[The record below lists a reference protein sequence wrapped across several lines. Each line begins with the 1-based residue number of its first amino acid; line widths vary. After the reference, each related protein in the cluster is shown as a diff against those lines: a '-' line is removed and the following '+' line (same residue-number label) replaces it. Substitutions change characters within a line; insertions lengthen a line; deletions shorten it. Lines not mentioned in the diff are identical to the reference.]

1 MALRLRGGVEMKVQA
16 IAMTCTRRL
25 VRVGKKTR
33 SARFLFE
40 PCSSVLSLCR
50 SDNIHSFST
59 TLYSLTPST
68 RQVMSLTASSVSLGL
83 AGVAV
88 PRLVA
93 GRYAEWRPE
102 MENVLM
108 RAGVARRDYTEENP
122 DWPALVAAVEQW
134 TRAEENASIAYALG
148 RGTASSS
155 SKAGPSAGEIEARR
169 GASDAVARTKKAYA
183 LLYQALSDELRR
195 LVAQV
200 PQGYAFGLWNWLE
213 KRFQSTEQDHVG
225 DLWDEF
231 TQLAQEEEESFDVYK
246 SRVDR
251 VYGLLAHAKDKP
263 SPGLYAHRLLWKL
276 SPRYSPAVLALKASG
291 KLKDAGA
298 ISWDEIVAFINNHE
312 RSEHRLAAN
321 EGSDEQKL
329 FAATKRGEGN
339 GPPASKRRDALS
351 RIECFNCGGKG
362 HMARNCRKPQ
372 KARPSRQDQMD
383 EGDSED
389 NERTNKQGTKELASA
404 LTVATSSYQLSSA
417 DSEDDMSNEERS
429 YEASAQRA
437 HGKDAFEDSG
447 GGERFLRTRQTAR
460 RGRPFRSGQ
469 Y

>member
-1 MALRLRGGVEMKVQA
+1 
-16 IAMTCTRRL
+16 
-25 VRVGKKTR
+25 
-33 SARFLFE
+33 
-40 PCSSVLSLCR
+40 
-50 SDNIHSFST
+50 
-59 TLYSLTPST
+59 
-68 RQVMSLTASSVSLGL
+68 MSLSASSASLGL

-102 MENVLM
+102 METVLM
-108 RAGVARRDYTEENP
+108 RAGVARRDYTEENT
-122 DWPALVAAVEQW
+122 DWSALVAAVEQW
-134 TRAEENASIAYALG
+134 TRAEEEASIAYALG
-148 RGTASSS
+148 RATPSSTSSTS
-155 SKAGPSAGEIEARR
+155 SKAAAGEMEARR
-169 GASDAVARTKKAYA
+169 GASEAVARTKRAYT
-183 LLYQALSDELRR
+183 LLYQSLSDELRR

-231 TQLAQEEEESFDVYK
+231 TQLAQDEEESFDVYK

-251 VYGLLAHAKDKP
+251 VFGLLVHAKDKP

-298 ISWDEIVAFINNHE
+298 INWDEIVAFINNHE
-312 RSEHRLAAN
+312 RSEHRLAANVAAN

-372 KARPSRQDQMD
+372 KARSSRQDQMD

-389 NERTNKQGTKELASA
+389 NERTNKQGTKEFASA
-404 LTVATSSYQLSSA
+404 LTVVTKSYQLSSD

-429 YEASAQRA
+429 YEATAQRA
-437 HGKDAFEDSG
+437 HGKDKIEDPG
-447 GGERFLRTRQTAR
+447 GGERFLRTKQTAR
-460 RGRPFRSGQ
+460 RGRPYRSGQ
-469 Y
+469 